1 MTFDIWN
8 TFVTH
13 VFAWSAG
20 DLLGCVGG
28 WRAGD
33 SDGSGCG
40 GVKITASLS
49 SLWPRPV
56 RLLIGWSNGR
66 SFVIISNKNAP
77 NGTPFSFQEES
88 GKIAGRTEV
97 MVMIVVVMVTV
108 LVVVVEA
115 GGVKVIYSNR
125 PAIKLCRR
133 MTNAGGVSRVP
144 CVISEMPKSSRR
156 SCTKCSQQPPNK
168 AWLTY
173 VGNYAWS
180 YKCTCIVRT
189 AMQTFALKLYTMQQ
203 CGCTDTQSHSKIYAP
218 HKHTWLRLH
227 TLTLTAKLRLLEEYF
242 LDRLTSVLCAHVL
255 G

>member
-88 GKIAGRTEV
+88 GKIAGKTEV

-156 SCTKCSQQPPNK
+156 SCTKCSQQPP
-168 AWLTY
+168 WLTY
-173 VGNYAWS
+173 GGNYAWS
-180 YKCTCIVRT
+180 YKCTCIV
-189 AMQTFALKLYTMQQ
+189 QQ
-203 CGCTDTQSHSKIYAP
+203 CKHLHWNSIQCNNAVAPTHSRIQKYAP
-218 HKHTWLRLH
+218 HKHTSLRLH